1 MNDRFLV
8 LVRHGE
14 STWNR
19 ENRFSGWRDVPLSDR
34 GVDQAR
40 AAGQQLKQD
49 DFQFDIAF
57 TSRLSRA
64 IKTLWIMLEELG
76 QMWIPEVKD
85 YRLNERH
92 YGRLQGL
99 NKAEMAAEY
108 GEERVRLWR
117 RGWDVKPPQI
127 DSDNDPEFPG
137 YQRRYRDVNPKD
149 LPRGESLQETVN
161 RVIPCWQ
168 KLIRPQLKKPRATVL
183 VVAHGNSLRA
193 LIKVI
198 EDVPDSEIATWELP
212 TGQPYIV
219 RLNASL
225 KRVESRFS
233 GDPAKI
239 QREIEEIRA
248 QGRAKQVQ

>member
-1 MNDRFLV
+1 MHDRFLV

-19 ENRFSGWRDVPLSDR
+19 ENRFSGWRDVPLSER

-40 AAGQQLKQD
+40 AAAQQLKQD

-76 QMWIPEVKD
+76 QMWVPEIKD
-85 YRLNERH
+85 HRLNERH

-108 GEERVRLWR
+108 GEEQVHQWR
-117 RGWDVKPPQI
+117 RGWDVAPPKI
-127 DSDNDPEFPG
+127 DSEHDPEFPA
-137 YQRRYRDVNPKD
+137 YQRRYRDVNPAE
-149 LPRGESLQETVN
+149 LPLGESLADTVN
-161 RVIPCWQ
+161 RVIPCWED
-168 KLIRPQLKKPRATVL
+168 LIRPQFRKPRSVL

-198 EDVPDSEIATWELP
+198 ENVSDADIPNRELP
-212 TGQPYIV
+212 TGQPYIL

-225 KRVESRFS
+225 RPIEGRFS

-239 QREIEEIRA
+239 QRAIEEMRA
-248 QGRAKQVQ
+248 QGRAK